1 MERVNVVVNGQSAG
15 VLPDFLMEDGEVH
28 VPLGAFCACVGAK
41 VEAQGG
47 QVVVCSGDLCIPV
60 AVRETAGRGDV
71 VYGPLSALCE
81 PLGLTWELLRERG
94 ELRVTTKR
102 IARGSFRAGGPA
114 PDFTLPDLS
123 GRPVSVRDFRG
134 HKVAFY
140 VWASW

>member
-1 MERVNVVVNGQSAG
+1 MERVNVVVDGQPAG
-15 VLPDFLMEDGEVH
+15 ALPDFLMKDGEVH

-60 AVRETAGRGDV
+60 AVSARADRGDV
-71 VYGPLSALCE
+71 VYGPLSALSA
-81 PLGLTWELLRERG
+81 PLGLTCDFLRERG

-102 IARGSFRAGGPA
+102 TTAGTFRAGGPA

-134 HKVAFY
+134 HRVAFY